1 MQSHAGWAFV
11 GEFVRSAV
19 VGSAVGVLDGAV
31 VGRAVGVVGM
41 CVGVP
46 VGSAVAWVGAAEG
59 AAVGHDAYAP
69 IMASSIGAVGSAM
82 HSFASWV

>member
-41 CVGVP
+41 CLGGVH
-46 VGSAVAWVGAAEG
+46 GAAL
-59 AAVGHDAYAP
+59 
-69 IMASSIGAVGSAM
+69 
-82 HSFASWV
+82 